1 MKGDDAIQEDEDLL
15 NQEDK
20 TLKSVSLLNS
30 DTLRQALDTPSWH
43 DFEVLE
49 KLGEGSYG
57 KIFKVRERYNDKRVL
72 VIKQIDRKDI
82 KRNYDMLAEI
92 NVMARMDNPN
102 IVKYHDS
109 FTEGENKVNIIME
122 FCEKGDLHK
131 LLKKRKLLSSKQMFL
146 SENVVWNFF
155 IQICVG
161 LYHMHSEKILHRD
174 LKTLNIFLTKDNK
187 IKIGDL
193 GVAKILEDF
202 DNFVTSKVGTPYYLS
217 PEVCEDRPYNSKS
230 DIWSL
235 GCILYELCTLAHPFE
250 AKNQAALLLK
260 IIKGKYESIPK
271 IYSRSLAEIVHS
283 CLMKDFKKR
292 PSVKSILQLD
302 IVQTKAQLLK
312 IHLPIKRQ
320 DKQDLKTNDDVR
332 TSLGGTIQPTL
343 NKSLSQD
350 KTPRVSEKP
359 AAPKKK
365 SSIVT
370 EKGKESPTKKGPVA
384 RSRNSSFFS
393 SSNSQSSRE
402 NAALMPCMRGESSMG

>member
-1 MKGDDAIQEDEDLL
+1 MKVDEGLHEDEDLL
-15 NQEDK
+15 NQEEK
-20 TLKSVSLLNS
+20 TLKSLSLLNS
-30 DTLRQALDTPSWH
+30 ETIMQALATPGWT
-43 DFEVLE
+43 DYEVLE

-57 KIFKVRERYNDKRVL
+57 KIFKVREKDNDKRVL

-82 KRNYDMLAEI
+82 KRKYDMLAEI
-92 NVMARMDNPN
+92 NVMARMDNPH

-131 LLKKRKLLSSKQMFL
+131 LLKKRKMLSTKQMYL

-155 IQICVG
+155 IQICIG

-235 GCILYELCTLAHPFE
+235 GCILYELCTLCHPFE
-250 AKNQAALLLK
+250 AKN
-260 IIKGKYESIPK
+260 
-271 IYSRSLAEIVHS
+271 
-283 CLMKDFKKR
+283 
-292 PSVKSILQLD
+292 
-302 IVQTKAQLLK
+302 
-312 IHLPIKRQ
+312 
-320 DKQDLKTNDDVR
+320 
-332 TSLGGTIQPTL
+332 
-343 NKSLSQD
+343 
-350 KTPRVSEKP
+350 
-359 AAPKKK
+359 
-365 SSIVT
+365 
-370 EKGKESPTKKGPVA
+370 
-384 RSRNSSFFS
+384 
-393 SSNSQSSRE
+393 
-402 NAALMPCMRGESSMG
+402 